1 MTNYPLLYPPPL
13 QCKERGR
20 KGQRGGA
27 TTVAVTLTEDS
38 AEQVEPRATS
48 VTTRD
53 LIFIFKFL
61 RNFTFQ
67 ARRHQEESH
76 FRHSGLNG
84 RSDIQAVPKYSGL
97 SVGHP

>member
-1 MTNYPLLYPPPL
+1 MRVKLKRLV
-13 QCKERGR
+13 QCKRA
-20 KGQRGGA
+20 KGTTWWRNY
-27 TTVAVTLTEDS
+27 TVAVILTEDS

-76 FRHSGLNG
+76 FRHPGLNS